1 MQSTYS
7 NAPVINSNPVVQT
20 PLSGFKFST
29 IGQSPSLL
37 ERMSDTPRDPFPPPS
52 SDLYPSQE
60 QNSTTYT
67 HFRPASSRP
76 LTMDVPLVE
85 RESARSVKPGFTP
98 HPNTFGP
105 APTSSLSSFEPPND
119 PQPFDQIRA
128 SVLPDLQYP
137 NATPEIEIPPLEFST
152 AYPSMDQDGHHSSLP
167 SAAPRSL
174 PPVSVTGAPRIE
186 TGVAD
191 GTTDG
196 SSLPLP
202 SSLSQHSDMT
212 TSAEPEQV
220 RRPVEHLFRLASA
233 REERLSKQREIF
245 DLRSGELST
254 FSAEALGAVR
264 DLQDKSES
272 FKQQAEEMRAQA
284 EQTLQEANKMRD
296 MADRLIASAGALGVD
311 SLSAKDDVGRA
322 VDRSEQMN
330 RFVRKSFDWLASL
343 RSREQDKIALVQAE
357 IAEQESAERARRQQ
371 ELYQQLERR
380 KIEEREKKEAAK
392 REEELEA
399 ARKRAEEEREAARK
413 RSYEMRRAEV
423 MADKWRA
430 TGAHVQSMQ
439 GDRERRIIDVSG
451 SGSSVRG
458 SKAPPSTPP
467 GLNPELSHNATSAI
481 LSPSPQAVPAP
492 SRSSDAPEITPSLSQ
507 PLPSSN
513 KVKATPLLVS
523 FVPARTEVGRAV
535 NTDSPLSST
544 TLASEFHAHNV
555 VQTSYH
561 PRPNQVARD
570 LSQEQMQS
578 QKPAQ
583 SAPTLEPHQVVIK
596 REPSVEL
603 STARLQPSPD
613 MINIDQSQHR
623 QQVAAIRNTN
633 QDRSKGQYAP
643 TSSISGSR
651 ATSLHV
657 AQTEDYRRRSDSSGA
672 VPPQHDLRHPQD
684 SLRAH
689 VAPSIDAQG
698 YRRQGSVSRDRS
710 PPRWNDRGR
719 RSPSPPS
726 WREPP
731 SRSPSR
737 SRSPHLRKRPRSR
750 TPLRYE
756 ARPAVDHW
764 EPERPRARR
773 GRIEDYRPWQ
783 YRDSGYDRV
792 RHGDNSRRYRV
803 PPPRRTIGNN
813 YQPSLSPSPPPSP
826 RQFRDERSPP
836 RRSYRGRSPSA
847 EHDPQRYANIDVREE
862 RMEYRPNINARHHEP
877 AAYEGAKPSLPAEEE
892 PRGQQQQ
899 RQRLT
904 PVRERDRTSTPSPRL
919 GEAEIGLLDRINM
932 SEADD
937 RGRGRGRPSHGIAR
951 GGPNARRGM
960 RGAFGSGRGRGGVSG
975 STPVLLSR
983 MSETTARPTRT
994 AFAPS
999 LSDRMEQD

>member
-7 NAPVINSNPVVQT
+7 NAPVSNSNPVVQT
-20 PLSGFKFST
+20 PLTGFKFST

-37 ERMSDTPRDPFPPPS
+37 ERMSDTRVPSRPPL
-52 SDLYPSQE
+52 SDLHPSQE
-60 QNSTTYT
+60 QNSASYA
-67 HFRPASSRP
+67 HLRPALSRP
-76 LTMDVPLVE
+76 LTMDTPLVE
-85 RESARSVKPGFTP
+85 RESARSVKPVLTL
-98 HPNTFGP
+98 HSNTFGP

-137 NATPEIEIPPLEFST
+137 NATPEIETPPEEFST
-152 AYPSMDQDGHHSSLP
+152 AYLPMDQDGPHSSLP
-167 SAAPRSL
+167 APRNL
-174 PPVSVTGAPRIE
+174 PPVFDSGAPRIE

-191 GTTDG
+191 GTADG
-196 SSLPLP
+196 SSLSLP

-220 RRPVEHLFRLASA
+220 RKPVEHLFRLASA

-254 FSAEALGAVR
+254 FSAEASRAVR

-296 MADRLIASAGALGVD
+296 MADRLIASAGALDVD
-311 SLSAKDDVGRA
+311 MLSAKDDVART
-322 VDRSEQMN
+322 VDRSEQMT

-343 RSREQDKIALVQAE
+343 RLREQEKIALVQAE
-357 IAEQESAERARRQQ
+357 IAEQESAERTRRQQ

-380 KIEEREKKEAAK
+380 KIEAAK

-399 ARKRAEEEREAARK
+399 ARKRAEEEREAARR

-423 MADKWRA
+423 MADKWR
-430 TGAHVQSMQ
+430 TTEAHVQSIQ
-439 GDRERRIIDVSG
+439 TERKITDASGSGSG

-458 SKAPPSTPP
+458 SKAPPTTSP
-467 GLNPELSHNATSAI
+467 GLNRELSHTSTSAN
-481 LSPSPQAVPAP
+481 LSPSPQAVHAP
-492 SRSSDAPEITPSLSQ
+492 SRSSVAPEITPSLSQ
-507 PLPSSN
+507 PPPSSN
-513 KVKATPLLVS
+513 KVKTTPLHVS
-523 FVPARTEVGRAV
+523 FVPAQTEVGRAV

-544 TLASEFHAHNV
+544 TLASELQAHNV

-570 LSQEQMQS
+570 LTQEQMQS
-578 QKPAQ
+578 QKPGQ
-583 SAPTLEPHQVVIK
+583 LAPTLEPHRVVIK

-603 STARLQPSPD
+603 STARLQPSLD
-613 MINIDQSQHR
+613 IINNDQSQHR
-623 QQVAAIRNTN
+623 QPVAAVRSTN
-633 QDRSKGQYAP
+633 QERSKDQHAP

-657 AQTEDYRRRSDSSGA
+657 AQTEDYRCRSDSSGA

-689 VAPSIDAQG
+689 VVPSIDGQG
-698 YRRQGSVSRDRS
+698 YRRQDSVSRDRS

-719 RSPSPPS
+719 RSPSPP

-737 SRSPHLRKRPRSR
+737 SPPSVRKRPRSR
-750 TPLRYE
+750 SPLRYE

-764 EPERPRARR
+764 EPERSRARR
-773 GRIEDYRPWQ
+773 GRIEEHRPWQ
-783 YRDSGYDRV
+783 HRDSGYDRV
-792 RHGDNSRRYRV
+792 RHGDNSRRYRG
-803 PPPRRTIGNN
+803 PPPRRTFSNN

-826 RQFRDERSPP
+826 RHFHDDRSPP
-836 RRSYRGRSPSA
+836 RRSYRGRLPSA
-847 EHDPQRYANIDVREE
+847 EHDPQRYANIDVRED
-862 RMEYRPNINARHHEP
+862 RMEYQPNINVRHHEP

-892 PRGQQQQ
+892 PRGQYQQ

-904 PVRERDRTSTPSPRL
+904 PVSERDQTSTPSPRQ
-919 GEAEIGLLDRINM
+919 GEVEIGLLDRINM

-937 RGRGRGRPSHGIAR
+937 RGRGRGRPLPGIAR

-983 MSETTARPTRT
+983 MSETTPRPTRM